1 MSAIEKRIS
10 PMAMPAFDRRAML
23 ERATARR
30 QKLQALFDNAS
41 YLDMVLRQG
50 RYLRLCA
57 AIAWASEREE
67 RAREALETDAMVD
80 QLRAVSRGGA
90 GLPAR

>member
-1 MSAIEKRIS
+1 MSAVKKRID
-10 PMAMPAFDRRAML
+10 AAQDPAKAREGML

-30 QKLQALFDNAS
+30 EKLQAMFDDAS
-41 YLDMVLRQG
+41 FVDLALRQG

-67 RAREALETDAMVD
+67 RAREALQVDRMVD
-80 QLRAVSRGGA
+80 QLRSLAVGG
-90 GLPAR
+90 GSGAR

>member
-1 MSAIEKRIS
+1 MSAVEKRIN
-10 PMAMPAFDRRAML
+10 PTIAPATDRRAAL

-30 QKLQALFDNAS
+30 EKLQALFDDAPF
-41 YLDMVLRQG
+41 LDMVLRQG

-67 RAREALETDAMVD
+67 RAREALETDTMVD
-80 QLRAVSRGGA
+80 QLRTIARGGA
-90 GLPAR
+90 NLTAR